1 MKKLSKRLRAQSGL
15 TLIETLAAAVILTLL
30 CLALNSGMDIATH
43 TYRSV
48 TAESE
53 TQLDALHTAEDALST
68 AADALTQELRYAAPS
83 KDQTA
88 GTLGTYTSASYGSG
102 AKIDINDGHLVIVT
116 AAQPDGVLLLPTG
129 VYGKNDVYDLS
140 FGDDGI
146 RYDPEEKL
154 FTFTLRAEQADLA
167 YAEQEF
173 TVRCLNGGTT

>member
-53 TQLDALHTAEDALST
+53 TQLLLST

-116 AAQPDGVLLLPTG
+116 AAAFSCSLPASTARTT
-129 VYGKNDVYDLS
+129 S
-140 FGDDGI
+140 T
-146 RYDPEEKL
+146 
-154 FTFTLRAEQADLA
+154 TFPSAMTASDMTRRRNCSPSPCGRSRLIWPMRSRNSPSAA
-167 YAEQEF
+167 
-173 TVRCLNGGTT
+173 

>member
-53 TQLDALHTAEDALST
+53 TQLLLST